1 MPSHRF
7 PSLTSDGRYVFY
19 SSDAG
24 GENGL
29 IFGNSNQVF
38 DPDNLRRDIFVR
50 DMKSNA
56 LFKSDVTISIN
67 EEILLETNHVINL
80 NTQYPILVD
89 GSVKNG

>member
-7 PSLTSDGRYVFY
+7 PTLSGDGRYILF

-38 DPDNLRRDIFVR
+38 DPDNLRRDIFMR

-67 EEILLETNHVINL
+67 EEFLMKQIMLLI
-80 NTQYPILVD
+80 
-89 GSVKNG
+89 